1 MTECYYTF
9 NVDVDQILNLD
20 YINRKAAEGQGK
32 GMVLVMSEL
41 ALKQPFFNYLK
52 PYGIRDY
59 LMLFLRK
66 SGNLNEETHTDY
78 VTDEQTHHY
87 SFNVLCKGQGTMTW
101 FHRPDGGGQMLRHP
115 NDPTKIVYETFKGLS
130 LETIDQWT
138 VGQTALVRTGIPH
151 GVKNDGPEDRICLS
165 IRINDYGWEQA
176 KEIYNN
182 FFKIILTSDS
192 NLV

>member
-9 NVDVDQILNLD
+9 NVDVGQILNLD

-115 NDPTKIVYETFKGLS
+115 NDPTKIVYETFKGLL